1 MNETNLQNIASN
13 GLFHQIALV
22 SVKPHLTTIIIHEL
36 LGSSDMLV
44 ITSEQYRT
52 VIVVV
57 PCDFTVTSVI

>member
-36 LGSSDMLV
+36 RQSSDRNIDPEHEV
-44 ITSEQYRT
+44 R
-52 VIVVV
+52 VN
-57 PCDFTVTSVI
+57 